1 MKKLVIL
8 ADRWLLF
15 TTLQM
20 QFLLAFQGEV
30 YFLIWASQQTD
41 AGFSC
46 VYPVIDHEFCCNT
59 LKVPVGLRGNSQVEL
74 QTSLTWGCGDGE
86 STPQAL
92 TMWWQNKIFCS
103 CLLCR
108 RFMCLSTCWQW
119 NLTIG
124 RAHKNFCSCCKNR
137 YVQPQRFM
145 GF

>member
-46 VYPVIDHEFCCNT
+46 VYPVIDHEFCGNT
-59 LKVPVGLRGNSQVEL
+59 LKVAVGLRGNSQVDL
-74 QTSLTWGCGDGE
+74 QTSLTGGGGDGE

-92 TMWWQNKIFCS
+92 TM
-103 CLLCR
+103 
-108 RFMCLSTCWQW
+108 
-119 NLTIG
+119 
-124 RAHKNFCSCCKNR
+124 
-137 YVQPQRFM
+137 
-145 GF
+145 